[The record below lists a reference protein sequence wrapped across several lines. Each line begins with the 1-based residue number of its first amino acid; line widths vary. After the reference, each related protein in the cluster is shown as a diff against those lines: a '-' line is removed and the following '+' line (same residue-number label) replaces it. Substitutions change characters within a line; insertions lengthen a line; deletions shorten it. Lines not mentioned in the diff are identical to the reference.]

1 MNRSIR
7 FAAVALAALVA
18 LPAFAQRGDDS
29 TRKSKNGRAEGSAGG
44 AQVVVEFG
52 RPQVA
57 GRAVWGGLV
66 PYGEVWRTGADEATT
81 VSFDRDVTVE
91 GQRLAAGTYSLFTIP
106 TDGAWTVIFN
116 KVAKQWGAYKYDA
129 SQDALRVQATPRA
142 HDHVEALEFAV
153 EGGALLMRWE
163 KLELP
168 VRVAAAG

>member
-1 MNRSIR
+1 MNRSR
-7 FAAVALAALVA
+7 CLALAALAALVA
-18 LPAFAQRGDDS
+18 LPAAAQRGDDA

-44 AQVVVEFG
+44 VQVVVEYG

-57 GRAVWGGLV
+57 GRAIWGGLV

-81 VSFDRDVTVE
+81 VSFDRDVTIE

-106 TDGAWTVIFN
+106 TDGAWTVILN

-129 SQDALRVQATPRA
+129 AQDALRVQATPRA
-142 HDHVEALEFAV
+142 HAHVEALEFAV
-153 EGGALLMRWE
+153 EGDGLRMRWE

-168 VRVAAAG
+168 IRVAAAG